1 MQNLKDLQ
9 ALLMICQWPLELRAQ
24 SDDPGWM
31 HVGFVV
37 NAPLYMGLDKV
48 QTEVLMNH
56 HPENISSGLQSAKYR
71 RRTWLKV
78 FQISTQ

>member
-1 MQNLKDLQ
+1 
-9 ALLMICQWPLELRAQ
+9 MICQWPLELRAQ

-31 HVGFVV
+31 YVGFVV
-37 NAPLYMGLDKV
+37 NAALHMGLDKV
-48 QTEVLMNH
+48 QTEVLMIHN
-56 HPENISSGLQSAKYR
+56 PEDIPSSFQSAIYC